1 MKSIIIG
8 LICLMF
14 PLSGFSADK
23 KLKVFAND
31 ITTDSFVI
39 DMINGFQR
47 SYGVFTVFDRKSA
60 IDDVIGSL
68 VKGKNNVGIGDR
80 IAFRDKHEDGTW
92 SMQVAWS
99 ALVFVVNKNNP
110 IQNIS
115 TAQAKKILTG
125 QIRNWKHLGGKDRP
139 INLYLRKGVKSGI
152 GFSTRALL
160 FGKIKQKFYQKA
172 FKKNSSIQIRKAV
185 KRDRYSFAV
194 DDLALA
200 REFKGIKVLKLN
212 GKRANS
218 KTILNKKY
226 KLARQFYIYTRG
238 RPYGNVIKFITY
250 ARSHEGQELIER
262 MGLVGFKHRN
272 GRKHFNN
279 LLDMVL
285 EQ

>member
-1 MKSIIIG
+1 MKSIIMG
-8 LICLMF
+8 LICLML
-14 PLSGFSADK
+14 PLSGFSAE
-23 KLKVFAND
+23 KLKVYAND

-68 VKGKNNVGIGDR
+68 VKGQNNVGIGDR
-80 IAFRDKHEDGTW
+80 IAFRNNVEDGTW

-99 ALVFVVNKNNP
+99 ALVFIVNEDNP
-110 IQNIS
+110 IKNIS

-125 QIRNWKHLGGKDRP
+125 QIRNWKYLGGEDVP
-139 INLYLRKGVKSGI
+139 ITLYLRKGVESGI
-152 GFSTRALL
+152 GFSSRALL
-160 FGKIKQKFYQKA
+160 FGKIKQKFYHKA

-185 KRDRYSFAV
+185 KKDRYSFAI

-200 REFKGIKVLKLN
+200 REYKGIKVLKLD
-212 GKRANS
+212 GTRATS
-218 KTILNKKY
+218 RTILNKKY

-238 RPYGNVIKFITY
+238 RPYGTVIKFITY
-250 ARSHEGQELIER
+250 ARSHEGQELIQR
-262 MGLVGFKHRN
+262 MGLVGFKYRN
-272 GRKHFNN
+272 GRKHFNQ